1 MEFNVNNQTKKQ
13 PKADERARCW
23 AFVGYPESLPEGW
36 EDIIKTAADEV
47 YRSPL
52 HDKDFNADNTPK
64 KAHYHFLLYFKG
76 NKSFSQIKAIT
87 DSLGQPIPQVVSNK
101 TGYVR
106 YMTHCDNP
114 EKAQYSKADI
124 KCYGLAKDIN
134 EFFMTQA
141 DKDNELSEILDFCE
155 ENKIYSLNKLRK
167 YSKVCKPDWL
177 GTILN
182 GKTFTIKENLKSMLW
197 DCKGDLYAEAY
208 AQGMDKSSADEFV
221 NKEICLQHLESN
233 EFIAAALSKAQNDN

>member
-1 MEFNVNNQTKKQ
+1 MKFDANTNTPNTPKK
-13 PKADERARCW
+13 DDRARCW
-23 AFVGYPESLPEGW
+23 AFVGYPESLPENW
-36 EDIIKTAADEV
+36 EDIIKTSADEV

-64 KAHYHFLLYFKG
+64 KAHYHFLLYYKG

-101 TGYVR
+101 TGYIR

-114 EKAQYSKADI
+114 EKAQYSRADI

-141 DKDNELSEILDFCE
+141 DKDNELNEILNFCQQ
-155 ENKIYSLNKLRK
+155 NKIYSLDKLRQ
-167 YSKVCKPDWL
+167 YAMHCQPDWL
-177 GTILN
+177 GAILN
-182 GKTFTIKENLKSMLW
+182 GKTFSIKSMLKSMLW
-197 DCKGDLYAEAY
+197 DYKGDLYAEAY
-208 AQGMDKSSADEFV
+208 AQGMNKQDADNYV
-221 NKEICLQHLESN
+221 HKEICRQHLESK
-233 EFIAAALSKAQNDN
+233 EFINKAIENSKSES